1 MKKKFF
7 KYWRIALEIIFWPV
21 VILIAV
27 GFAERVLLYR
37 QEPGTKTDGGWQ
49 QLMVK
54 LQEIT
59 DEATGQIVIDQP
71 LLERIQ
77 RYAFTYGNGGWESRL
92 VGIFGRSLGP
102 RLDQNLG

>member
-1 MKKKFF
+1 M
-7 KYWRIALEIIFWPV
+7 ITIELND
-21 VILIAV
+21 
-27 GFAERVLLYR
+27 AEKVLLYR
-37 QEPGTKTDGGWQ
+37 QEPGTKSDGGWQ

-59 DEATGQIVIDQP
+59 DEATGRIVIDQP

-77 RYAFTYGNGGWESRL
+77 RYAFSYGNGGWESRL